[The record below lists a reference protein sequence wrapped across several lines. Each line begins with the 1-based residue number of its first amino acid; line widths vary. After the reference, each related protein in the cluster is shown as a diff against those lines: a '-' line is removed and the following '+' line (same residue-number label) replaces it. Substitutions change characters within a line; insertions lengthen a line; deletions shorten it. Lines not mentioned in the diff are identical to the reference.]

1 MSETPTPEIQTRREA
16 LPLAGRQMEL
26 RGFQRSQADN
36 SAPDSS
42 PLATAQ
48 IVFTTGA
55 GVKCFDWFRDRA
67 YVEELVVEEGA
78 IRLDRLRRGGAAPEH
93 PQPVEPRGPARRGRK
108 PHHSKRPRHLQRDL
122 LAP

>member
-26 RGFQRSQADN
+26 RGYQRSQADS
-36 SAPDSS
+36 SAPESS

-55 GVKCFDWFRDRA
+55 GVKCYDWYRDRA

-78 IRLDRLRRGGAAPEH
+78 ILTVCEGITGKDVVPGKTYTPAECDALRD
-93 PQPVEPRGPARRGRK
+93 K
-108 PHHSKRPRHLQRDL
+108 HLKI
-122 LAP
+122 LASAG